1 MAKIN
6 LEQELRKR
14 GFKLTPLPPP
24 TLTPEQIKRIQET
37 RESVKKFLKIMDAAH
52 KASAKS
58 TLRFAATTVQS
69 SSTDDAYNKVEVL
82 GKIDLQKLLP
92 WQQRVYNSVN
102 DYFKRLQTDRKR
114 CSTTNFIIARHGQ
127 RKSPSLI
134 AQKQR

>member
-24 TLTPEQIKRIQET
+24 TPTPEEMKRIQET
-37 RESVKKFLKIMDAAH
+37 RESVKKILKIMDVAY

-58 TLRFAATTVQS
+58 TLRFAATKVQS

-92 WQQRVYNSVN
+92 WQRRVYNSVN

-114 CSTTNFIIARHGQ
+114 SSSTNFIIARHGQ

>member
-1 MAKIN
+1 
-6 LEQELRKR
+6 
-14 GFKLTPLPPP
+14 LTPLPPP
-24 TLTPEQIKRIQET
+24 TTTPEQMKRIQET

-58 TLRFAATTVQS
+58 TLRFAATKVQS

-92 WQQRVYNSVN
+92 WQRRVYDSVN

-114 CSTTNFIIARHGQ
+114 STTNFIIARHGQ
-127 RKSPSLI
+127 GKSPSLI